1 MDIGTD
7 KVSDEI
13 LNQIPHHQ
21 VNIID
26 PDQVYTSG
34 EWQKDAKKVKKF
46 ARRRKRPPLF
56 SRRGSC

>member
-34 EWQKDAKKVKKF
+34 EWQKDAKKQIKEIQ
-46 ARRRKRPPLF
+46 
-56 SRRGSC
+56 SR